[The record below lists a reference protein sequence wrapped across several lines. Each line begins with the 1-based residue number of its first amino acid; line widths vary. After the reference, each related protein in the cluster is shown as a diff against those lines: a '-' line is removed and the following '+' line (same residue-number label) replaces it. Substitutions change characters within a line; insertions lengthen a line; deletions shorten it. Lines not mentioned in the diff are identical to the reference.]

1 MYIIPQNPF
10 GNNTPLPIELM
21 TFSGK
26 AAVLD
31 NVLNWSTSQEIN
43 SKQIEI
49 ERSANGID
57 FARIGIVAAKGNSS
71 SRSDYSYTD
80 KYVPG
85 GVLYYRL
92 KLVDI
97 DGQFKYSNIIVIKRD
112 IYALVINKVMPNPFN
127 DKVEIELL
135 AENSNTS
142 TLKMY
147 NMVGSV
153 VKTQQVKTSK
163 GINRIQIN
171 DLGSLGSGTYIL
183 TISNDDGQVKTKLVK
198 ISY

>member
-1 MYIIPQNPF
+1 
-10 GNNTPLPIELM
+10 
-21 TFSGK
+21 
-26 AAVLD
+26 
-31 NVLNWSTSQEIN
+31 
-43 SKQIEI
+43 
-49 ERSANGID
+49 
-57 FARIGIVAAKGNSS
+57 
-71 SRSDYSYTD
+71 
-80 KYVPG
+80 
-85 GVLYYRL
+85 
-92 KLVDI
+92 
-97 DGQFKYSNIIVIKRD
+97 
-112 IYALVINKVMPNPFN
+112 MPNPFN

-135 AENSNTS
+135 AVNSNTS